1 MTCDRTRLADES
13 SASLVRFV
21 RLMRAHSESAILGE
35 PGGGLFIST
44 AIRPHSQEYGP
55 RAIKTAD
62 RPAPAIPKI
71 SAPDRRGTEHPTD
84 GPQPFIAHPSGSEPG
99 TDICRCRT
107 APAAIRAGSAT
118 TDPETNDDRLAA
130 QVCASDC
137 LAVLVP
143 DGKGGQLVALDAI
156 PVRNRY
162 SHRLSADPDR
172 IPLHTALGE
181 ERRRQCRGQNEQQQL
196 FHIFHTSNP
205 PHRDARSPHFPPLP
219 ASIRATRSAIIRGVT
234 ACMQR

>member
-1 MTCDRTRLADES
+1 MRPNEAGRRIVGQPRSVRAAY
-13 SASLVRFV
+13 ASTFRIRNSRRAGRGPFHIHGHTDPFSGVRNT
-21 RLMRAHSESAILGE
+21 SEN
-35 PGGGLFIST
+35 
-44 AIRPHSQEYGP
+44 
-55 RAIKTAD
+55 
-62 RPAPAIPKI
+62 
-71 SAPDRRGTEHPTD
+71 RGTGRLLRFRRFRLPTAAVRSTRPTARSPLSHI
-84 GPQPFIAHPSGSEPG
+84 PQAPNPG

-156 PVRNRY
+156 PVRNRH